1 MITQNEFVC
10 CASECEM
17 LRFRCH
23 RSVTITTVFGN
34 VSVLPPARD
43 PSVGVTSTGKSAG
56 RERLRPRES
65 TASTR
70 VCLALSWICST
81 CSRNRTTHCN
91 IAQSINVTTRCNI
104 VQSINGTTRCNFVQP
119 INGTTRYNIVQAIN
133 GTTRCNFV
141 QPING
146 TTRYNIVQSINV
158 TTRCNFV
165 QPINGTTCCNSVQSI
180 SVTTRCNIVSQ

>member
-1 MITQNEFVC
+1 MKSQLLLQL
-10 CASECEM
+10 
-17 LRFRCH
+17 LRCVVRIKFDILVYGVNWLCVQT
-23 RSVTITTVFGN
+23 S
-34 VSVLPPARD
+34 SSLPPARG

-91 IAQSINVTTRCNI
+91 IAQSINGTTRCNI
-104 VQSINGTTRCNFVQP
+104 VQS
-119 INGTTRYNIVQAIN
+119 IN

-165 QPINGTTCCNSVQSI
+165 QPINGTTRCNIVQSI